1 MSIRFKISS
10 FIAFVVLFL
19 IEVLIALYVRDA
31 FIRPYG
37 GDILVIPLIYYFVDT
52 FIKLPTKPLIL
63 GVVAFAFLV
72 EFGQYFQ
79 MVQVLGL
86 QGSKFWNIVLGNS
99 YHYLDLVCYVAGGV
113 LTWCMVVLGSRKK

>member
-1 MSIRFKISS
+1 MSIRFKCSS
-10 FIAFVVLFL
+10 FLVFLVLFI

-52 FIKLPTKPLIL
+52 FLKLPTLKLII
-63 GVVAFAFLV
+63 GVVAFAFIV

-79 MVQVLGL
+79 MVKVLGL
-86 QGSKFWNIVLGNS
+86 EASTFWNIVLGNS
-99 YHYLDLVCYVAGGV
+99 YHYLDLVCYVAGGI
-113 LTWCMVVLGSRKK
+113 LTWAMVAISSKRK